1 MMLGKNPSSSC
12 MLSTLPAELHP
23 LFFLD
28 TSCRWDMIKPCLS
41 WVGWCTLSILD
52 TGRQRQVEFN
62 GFKTSL
68 VYILSCRQ
76 DRMRK

>member
-1 MMLGKNPSSSC
+1 
-12 MLSTLPAELHP
+12 
-23 LFFLD
+23 
-28 TSCRWDMIKPCLS
+28 MIKPCLS

-68 VYILSCRQ
+68 VYILSARLARATQ
-76 DRMRK
+76 